1 MSENSVQIEFT
12 DEELEGNVVDTDPQ
26 NFMGNEGAGNDTKG
40 TNQVTDDGAETLP
53 QNAGTQDEDGQ
64 GSEGAPGGTGGN
76 LGNGTAGVSGEGGDL
91 VAQTDA
97 DLAANFNVSEDEIR
111 YAKSMGWSP
120 KEKFR
125 GNPADWKGPKEFIDI
140 AEQSAPVL
148 RERLREMSKKVS
160 DMQKAFPTILDM
172 QKRELQNKV
181 ESLTAMN
188 ESLQKELEEA
198 HVMADS
204 RKAADIVEKMTENKI
219 KKAIVEEQIKHV
231 GEKDGL
237 NQLIGQNNTVVPEG
251 IDVEK
256 ERAWRDSILPK
267 LTLEQRE
274 IYDQAAR
281 FVALP
286 QNADKTTNERI
297 AYIESKIFGRRS
309 TPATASVARPT
320 VADVTGTVPSVKN
333 EYEGWDSLSAEEK
346 KIAVSIIEDTE
357 WYQKK
362 DTDPKAKAM
371 WNDFKKQFA
380 KQGA

>member
-1 MSENSVQIEFT
+1 MSDNSVQIEFT
-12 DEELEGNVVDTDPQ
+12 DEELEGNVVDTNPQ
-26 NFMGNEGAGNDTKG
+26 NFINDEGAENDTKG
-40 TNQVTDDGAETLP
+40 TNQGPDSGTETQP
-53 QNAGTQDEDGQ
+53 QNAGSQNEDVQDT
-64 GSEGAPGGTGGN
+64 EGMPAGNDTGAGTD
-76 LGNGTAGVSGEGGDL
+76 EGFNI
-91 VAQTDA
+91 QTDA
-97 DLAANFNVSEDEIR
+97 ELATQHNVTEDEIR

-125 GNPADWKGPKEFIDI
+125 GNPADWKDPKAFIEI

-181 ESLTAMN
+181 ESLTATN
-188 ESLQKELEEA
+188 EALQKELEEA
-198 HVMADS
+198 HYMADS

-219 KKAIVEEQIKHV
+219 KIAIAKEQEKHV

-237 NQLIGQNNTVVPEG
+237 AQLAGNNVIVPEG
-251 IDVEK
+251 IDIEK

-274 IYDQAAR
+274 IYDQAAK

-309 TPATASVARPT
+309 TPATAPVARPT

-333 EYEGWDSLSAEEK
+333 EYEGWDALSAEEK
-346 KIAVSIIEDTE
+346 KIAVSIIEDTD

-371 WNDFKKQFA
+371 WNDFKKQFV

>member
-1 MSENSVQIEFT
+1 MSDNSVQIEFT
-12 DEELEGNVVDTDPQ
+12 DEELEGNVVDNDPKS
-26 NFMGNEGAGNDTKG
+26 FVGNEGAGNDIQTVSQNTGSG
-40 TNQVTDDGAETLP
+40 TETLP
-53 QNAGTQDEDGQ
+53 EGNEKEKEDG
-64 GSEGAPGGTGGN
+64 GDTEGAPAGGN
-76 LGNGTAGVSGEGGDL
+76 TPAEEDVVL
-91 VAQTDA
+91 AQTDA
-97 DLAANFNVSEDEIR
+97 DLATSYGVTEDEIR

-125 GNPADWKGPKEFIDI
+125 GNPNDWKDPKAFIDI
-140 AEQSAPVL
+140 AEQSAPVM

-160 DMQKAFPTILDM
+160 DMQKVFPTILEM

-181 ESLTAMN
+181 EALTSEN
-188 ESLQKELEEA
+188 EALQKELEDA
-198 HVMADS
+198 HLMADS
-204 RKAADIVEKMTENKI
+204 RKAADIVEKMTENKV

-237 NQLIGQNNTVVPEG
+237 GNIAGNTVVPDG
-251 IDVEK
+251 IDIER

-297 AYIESKIFGRRS
+297 AYIEGKIFGRRS
-309 TPATASVARPT
+309 TPPVASVARPT
-320 VADVTGTVPSVKN
+320 TSDVTSSVPQTQN
-333 EYEGWDSLSAEEK
+333 EYEGWDALSAEEK
-346 KIAVSIIEDTE
+346 KVAISIIEDTE

-371 WNDFKKQFA
+371 WNDFKKQFR
-380 KQGA
+380 K

>member
-1 MSENSVQIEFT
+1 MSDDMVQIEFT
-12 DEELEGNVVDTDPQ
+12 DDELEGNVVDNAPAS
-26 NFMGNEGAGNDTKG
+26 FVGNEGAGNDTQTISQKTGSG
-40 TNQVTDDGAETLP
+40 TETLP
-53 QNAGTQDEDGQ
+53 EGNETQGQDGGDTEGASASGNTDPETQDVV
-64 GSEGAPGGTGGN
+64 
-76 LGNGTAGVSGEGGDL
+76 L
-91 VAQTDA
+91 AQTDA
-97 DLAANFNVSEDEIR
+97 DLAETYGTTEEEIR

-120 KEKFR
+120 KEKFH

-148 RERLREMSKKVS
+148 RERLREMSKKVTE
-160 DMQKAFPTILDM
+160 MQKAFPTILEM
-172 QKRELQNKV
+172 QKRELQNKAD
-181 ESLTAMN
+181 SLAAAN
-188 ESLQKELEEA
+188 EALQKELEEA
-198 HVMADS
+198 HLLADS

-219 KKAIVEEQIKHV
+219 KIALTQEQAKHV

-237 NQLIGQNNTVVPEG
+237 NQLAKETIVPEG
-251 IDVEK
+251 IDIEK

-274 IYDQAAR
+274 IYDQAAK

-309 TPATASVARPT
+309 TPVTASVARPT
-320 VADVTGTVPSVKN
+320 VADVAGTVPQSKN

-346 KIAVSIIEDTE
+346 KIATSIIEDTD

-362 DTDPKAKAM
+362 DTDAQAKAK
-371 WNDFKKQFA
+371 WNEFKKQFT
-380 KQGA
+380 K

>member
-1 MSENSVQIEFT
+1 MSDDSIQIEFT
-12 DEELEGNVVDTDPQ
+12 DDELEGNVVDNDPAS
-26 NFMGNEGAGNDTKG
+26 FVGNEGAGNDTQTISQKTGSG
-40 TNQVTDDGAETLP
+40 TETLP
-53 QNAGTQDEDGQ
+53 EGNETQEQDG
-64 GSEGAPGGTGGN
+64 GDTEGAPAGGN
-76 LGNGTAGVSGEGGDL
+76 TDPETQDVVL
-91 VAQTDA
+91 AQTDA
-97 DLAANFNVSEDEIR
+97 DLAVAHGVTEDEIR

-125 GNPADWKGPKEFIDI
+125 GDPKDWKGPKEFIDI

-148 RERLREMSKKVS
+148 RERMREMSKKMS
-160 DMQKAFPTILDM
+160 EMQKAFPTILEM

-181 ESLTAMN
+181 ESLTATN
-188 ESLQKELEEA
+188 EALQKELEEA
-198 HVMADS
+198 HLMADS
-204 RKAADIVEKMTENKI
+204 RKAADIVEKLTENKI
-219 KKAIVEEQIKHV
+219 KKAIVEEQMKHV

-237 NQLIGQNNTVVPEG
+237 AQLAGQQQETIPEG
-251 IDVEK
+251 IDIEK

-297 AYIESKIFGRRS
+297 AYIEGKIFGRRS
-309 TPATASVARPT
+309 TPSVAPVARPT
-320 VADVTGTVPSVKN
+320 TTDVTTGIPQAKN
-333 EYEGWDSLSAEEK
+333 EYEGWDSLTAEEK

-362 DTDPKAKAM
+362 DTDPKAKAQ
-371 WNDFKKQFA
+371 WNEFKKQFA

>member
-1 MSENSVQIEFT
+1 MSEDSVQIEFT
-12 DEELEGNVVDTDPQ
+12 DEELEGNVVDNDPQ
-26 NFMGNEGAGNDTKG
+26 SLINNEGANNDKEANKSTESG
-40 TNQVTDDGAETLP
+40 QQTLSESTI
-53 QNAGTQDEDGQ
+53 TQ
-64 GSEGAPGGTGGN
+64 S
-76 LGNGTAGVSGEGGDL
+76 EGGDGTG
-91 VAQTDA
+91 AKSTIADDAGTTDESQSFKT
-97 DLAANFNVSEDEIR
+97 DSELAAEHNVTEEDIK

-120 KEKFR
+120 KDKFH
-125 GNPADWKGPKEFIDI
+125 GNPSEWKGPKEFIDI

-148 RERLREMSKKVS
+148 RERLREMSKKVT
-160 DMQKAFPTILDM
+160 DMQKVFPTILEM

-181 ESLTAMN
+181 ESLTSEN
-188 ESLQKELEEA
+188 EQLQKDLEEA
-198 HVMADS
+198 HLLADS
-204 RKAADIVEKMTENKI
+204 RKAADIVEKITENKI
-219 KKAIVEEQIKHV
+219 KKAITEEQIKHV

-237 NQLIGQNNTVVPEG
+237 SQMTDSTIVPEG

-274 IYDQAAR
+274 IYDQAAK

-309 TPATASVARPT
+309 TPSVASVARPT
-320 VADVTGTVPSVKN
+320 TTDVTTGVPAAQN

-346 KIAVSIIEDTE
+346 KVATSIIEDTD

-371 WNDFKKQFA
+371 WNDFKKQFR
-380 KQGA
+380 K

>member
-1 MSENSVQIEFT
+1 MSDDSVQIEFT
-12 DEELEGNVVDTDPQ
+12 DEELEGNIVDNDPQ
-26 NFMGNEGAGNDTKG
+26 SFLNNEGAGNDTKG
-40 TNQVTDDGAETLP
+40 TNQITDDGTETLP
-53 QNAGTQDEDGQ
+53 QGTQTQDEDGSDTQ
-64 GSEGAPGGTGGN
+64 GAPGGTGGN
-76 LGNGTAGVSGEGGDL
+76 LGNGTAGVSDEGRDL

-148 RERLREMSKKVS
+148 RERLREMSKKVTE
-160 DMQKAFPTILDM
+160 MQKAFPTILEM

-181 ESLTAMN
+181 DSLTATN
-188 ESLQKELEEA
+188 ENLQKELEEA
-198 HVMADS
+198 HIMADS
-204 RKAADIVEKMTENKI
+204 RKAADIVEKITENKI
-219 KKAIVEEQIKHV
+219 KIALAGEQMKHV

-237 NQLIGQNNTVVPEG
+237 ANLAGVNTNVPEG
-251 IDVEK
+251 IDIEK
-256 ERAWRDSILPK
+256 ERAWRDAILPK

-274 IYDQAAR
+274 LYDQAAK

-309 TPATASVARPT
+309 TPAVSSVARPT
-320 VADVTGTVPSVKN
+320 TTDVTGTVAPARN

-346 KIAVSIIEDTE
+346 KIATSIIEDMD
-357 WYQKK
+357 WYQKR
-362 DTDPKAKAM
+362 DTDPQAKAK
-371 WNDFKKQFA
+371 WNEFKKQFA

>member
-1 MSENSVQIEFT
+1 MNDDSVQIEFT
-12 DEELEGNVVDTDPQ
+12 DEELEGNVVDNDPQ
-26 NFMGNEGAGNDTKG
+26 SFLNNEGAGNDTKR

-53 QNAGTQDEDGQ
+53 QGTQTQDEDGSDTQ
-64 GSEGAPGGTGGN
+64 GAPGGTGSD
-76 LGNGTAGVSGEGGDL
+76 LGSGTAGISDEGGDL

-97 DLAANFNVSEDEIR
+97 DLATNFNVSEDEIR

-125 GNPADWKGPKEFIDI
+125 GNPNDWKDPKAFIDI

-148 RERLREMSKKVS
+148 RERLREMSKKVTE
-160 DMQKAFPTILDM
+160 MQKAFPTILEM

-181 ESLTAMN
+181 ESLVATNDA
-188 ESLQKELEEA
+188 LQKELEEA
-198 HVMADS
+198 HIMADS
-204 RKAADIVEKMTENKI
+204 RKAADIVEKITENKI
-219 KKAIVEEQIKHV
+219 KKAIVEEQMKHV

-237 NQLIGQNNTVVPEG
+237 AQLVNNDPVAPEG
-251 IDVEK
+251 IDIEK
-256 ERAWRDSILPK
+256 ERAWRDAILPK

-274 IYDQAAR
+274 LYDQAAK

-309 TPATASVARPT
+309 TPAVSSVARPT
-320 VADVTGTVPSVKN
+320 TTDVTGTVAPARN

-346 KIAVSIIEDTE
+346 RIATSIIEDMD
-357 WYQKK
+357 WYQKR
-362 DTDPKAKAM
+362 DTDPQAKAK
-371 WNDFKKQFA
+371 WNEFKKQFA

>member
-1 MSENSVQIEFT
+1 MNEDSVQIEFT
-12 DEELEGNVVDTDPQ
+12 DEELEGNVVDNDPQ
-26 NFMGNEGAGNDTKG
+26 SFLNNEGAGNDIQTVSQKTGGG
-40 TNQVTDDGAETLP
+40 TETLP
-53 QNAGTQDEDGQ
+53 EGNETQGQDG
-64 GSEGAPGGTGGN
+64 GDTEGAP
-76 LGNGTAGVSGEGGDL
+76 AGGDTDPETQDVVL
-91 VAQTDA
+91 AQTDA
-97 DLAANFNVSEDEIR
+97 DLAVAHGVTEDEIR

-120 KEKFR
+120 KDKFR
-125 GNPADWKGPKEFIDI
+125 GDPKDWKGPKEFIDI

-148 RERLREMSKKVS
+148 RERMREMSKKMS
-160 DMQKAFPTILDM
+160 EMQKAFPTILEM
-172 QKRELQNKV
+172 QKRELQNRV
-181 ESLTAMN
+181 ETLTATN
-188 ESLQKELEEA
+188 EALQKELEEA
-198 HVMADS
+198 HLMADS
-204 RKAADIVEKMTENKI
+204 RRAADIVEKLTENKI
-219 KKAIVEEQIKHV
+219 KIALTNEQAKHV

-237 NQLIGQNNTVVPEG
+237 AQLAGQNETFVPEG

-274 IYDQAAR
+274 IYDQAAK

-286 QNADKTTNERI
+286 QNADKSTNERI
-297 AYIESKIFGRRS
+297 AYIEGKIFGRRT
-309 TPATASVARPT
+309 TPPVASVARPT
-320 VADVTGTVPSVKN
+320 TADVTGTVPQAKN

-346 KIAVSIIEDTE
+346 KIAVSIIEDTD

>member
-1 MSENSVQIEFT
+1 MNEDSVQIEFT
-12 DEELEGNVVDTDPQ
+12 DEELEGNVVDNDPQ
-26 NFMGNEGAGNDTKG
+26 SFLNNEGAGNDIQTVSQKTGGG
-40 TNQVTDDGAETLP
+40 TETLP
-53 QNAGTQDEDGQ
+53 EGNETQGQDGGDTEGTPAGGDTDPETQDVV
-64 GSEGAPGGTGGN
+64 
-76 LGNGTAGVSGEGGDL
+76 L
-91 VAQTDA
+91 AQTDA
-97 DLAANFNVSEDEIR
+97 DLAVAHGVTEDEIR

-120 KEKFR
+120 KDKFR
-125 GNPADWKGPKEFIDI
+125 GDPKDWKGPKEFIDI

-148 RERLREMSKKVS
+148 RERMREMSKKMS
-160 DMQKAFPTILDM
+160 EMQKAFPTILEM
-172 QKRELQNKV
+172 QKRELQNRV
-181 ESLTAMN
+181 ETLTSQN
-188 ESLQKELEEA
+188 EALQKELEEA
-198 HVMADS
+198 HLMADS
-204 RKAADIVEKMTENKI
+204 RRAADIVEKLTENKI
-219 KKAIVEEQIKHV
+219 KIALTNEQAKHV

-237 NQLIGQNNTVVPEG
+237 AQLAGQNETFVPEG

-274 IYDQAAR
+274 IYDQAAK

-286 QNADKTTNERI
+286 QNADKSTNERI
-297 AYIESKIFGRRS
+297 AYIEGKIFGRRT
-309 TPATASVARPT
+309 TPPVASVARPT
-320 VADVTGTVPSVKN
+320 TADVTGTVPQTKN

-346 KIAVSIIEDTE
+346 KIAVSIIEDTD

>member
-12 DEELEGNVVDTDPQ
+12 DEELEGNVVDNNPQ
-26 NFMGNEGAGNDTKG
+26 SFINNEGAGDDPKG
-40 TNQVTDDGAETLP
+40 TNQVTNSGTETLS
-53 QNAGTQDEDGQ
+53 QGTQTQDEDGSDTQ
-64 GSEGAPGGTGGN
+64 GASSGAGSVVGEGTGSN
-76 LGNGTAGVSGEGGDL
+76 SDEGGDL
-91 VAQTDA
+91 VTQTDA

-148 RERLREMSKKVS
+148 RERLREMSKKVTE
-160 DMQKAFPTILDM
+160 MQKAFPTILDM

-181 ESLTAMN
+181 ESLTATN
-188 ESLQKELEEA
+188 EALQKELEEA
-198 HVMADS
+198 HFMADS

-219 KKAIVEEQIKHV
+219 KIAIANEQAKHV

-237 NQLIGQNNTVVPEG
+237 AQLAGQNETIVPEG
-251 IDVEK
+251 IDIEK

-274 IYDQAAR
+274 IYDQAAK

-297 AYIESKIFGRRS
+297 AYIEGKIFGRRT
-309 TPATASVARPT
+309 TPAVAAVARPT
-320 VADVTGTVPSVKN
+320 TTDVTTGMPATKN

-346 KIAVSIIEDTE
+346 KVAVSIIEDTE

-362 DTDPKAKAM
+362 DTDPKAKAQ
-371 WNDFKKQFA
+371 WNEFKKQFA

>member
-40 TNQVTDDGAETLP
+40 TNQITDDGAETLP
-53 QNAGTQDEDGQ
+53 QGTQTQDEDGSDTQ
-64 GSEGAPGGTGGN
+64 GAPGGTDTPA
-76 LGNGTAGVSGEGGDL
+76 GTEDVVL
-91 VAQTDA
+91 AQTDA
-97 DLAANFNVSEDEIR
+97 DLATAYGVTEDEVR

-125 GNPADWKGPKEFIDI
+125 GNPADWKDPKAFIDI

>member
-1 MSENSVQIEFT
+1 MNEDSVQIEFT
-12 DEELEGNVVDTDPQ
+12 DEELEGNVVDNDPQ
-26 NFMGNEGAGNDTKG
+26 SFLNNEGAGNDIQTVSQKTG
-40 TNQVTDDGAETLP
+40 GGAETLP
-53 QNAGTQDEDGQ
+53 ERNETQGQDG
-64 GSEGAPGGTGGN
+64 GDTEGAP
-76 LGNGTAGVSGEGGDL
+76 AGGDTDPETQDVVL
-91 VAQTDA
+91 AQTDA
-97 DLAANFNVSEDEIR
+97 DLAVAHGVTEDEIR

-120 KEKFR
+120 KDKFR
-125 GNPADWKGPKEFIDI
+125 GDPKDWKGPKEFIDI

-148 RERLREMSKKVS
+148 RERMREMSKKMS
-160 DMQKAFPTILDM
+160 EMQKAFPTILEM
-172 QKRELQNKV
+172 QKRELQTRV
-181 ESLTAMN
+181 ETLTSQN
-188 ESLQKELEEA
+188 EALQKELEEA
-198 HVMADS
+198 HLMADS
-204 RKAADIVEKMTENKI
+204 RRAADIVEKLTENKI
-219 KKAIVEEQIKHV
+219 KIALTNEQAKHV

-237 NQLIGQNNTVVPEG
+237 AQLAGQNETFVPEG

-274 IYDQAAR
+274 IYDQAAK

-286 QNADKTTNERI
+286 QNADKSTNERI
-297 AYIESKIFGRRS
+297 AYIEGKIFGRRS
-309 TPATASVARPT
+309 TPPVASVARPT
-320 VADVTGTVPSVKN
+320 TADVTGTVPQAKN

-346 KIAVSIIEDTE
+346 KIAVSIIEDTD

>member
-1 MSENSVQIEFT
+1 MSDDSVQIEFT
-12 DEELEGNVVDTDPQ
+12 DEELEGNVVDNDPQ
-26 NFMGNEGAGNDTKG
+26 SFLNNEGAGNDTKG
-40 TNQVTDDGAETLP
+40 TNQITDDGAETLP
-53 QNAGTQDEDGQ
+53 QGTQTQDEDGSDTQ
-64 GSEGAPGGTGGN
+64 GTPGGTGGN

-91 VAQTDA
+91 VTQTDA

-148 RERLREMSKKVS
+148 RERLREMSKKVTE
-160 DMQKAFPTILDM
+160 MQKAFPTILEM

-181 ESLTAMN
+181 DSLTATN
-188 ESLQKELEEA
+188 ENLQKELEEA
-198 HVMADS
+198 HIMADS
-204 RKAADIVEKMTENKI
+204 RKAADIVEKITENKI
-219 KKAIVEEQIKHV
+219 KIALAGEQMKHV

-237 NQLIGQNNTVVPEG
+237 ANLAGVNTNVPEG
-251 IDVEK
+251 IDIEK
-256 ERAWRDSILPK
+256 ERAWRDAILPK

-274 IYDQAAR
+274 LYDQAAK

-309 TPATASVARPT
+309 TPAVSSVARPT
-320 VADVTGTVPSVKN
+320 TTDVTGTVAPARN

-346 KIAVSIIEDTE
+346 KIATSIIEDMD
-357 WYQKK
+357 WYQKR
-362 DTDPKAKAM
+362 DTDPQAKAK
-371 WNDFKKQFA
+371 WNEFKKQFA

>member
-1 MSENSVQIEFT
+1 MSDDSIQIEFT
-12 DEELEGNVVDTDPQ
+12 DDELEGNVVDNDPAS
-26 NFMGNEGAGNDTKG
+26 FVGNEGAGNDTQTISQKTGSG
-40 TNQVTDDGAETLP
+40 TETLP
-53 QNAGTQDEDGQ
+53 EGNETQEQDG
-64 GSEGAPGGTGGN
+64 GDTEGAPAGGN
-76 LGNGTAGVSGEGGDL
+76 TDQETQDVVL
-91 VAQTDA
+91 AQTDA
-97 DLAANFNVSEDEIR
+97 DLAVAHGVTEDEIR

-125 GNPADWKGPKEFIDI
+125 GDPKDWKDPKAFIDI

-148 RERLREMSKKVS
+148 RERMREMSKKMS
-160 DMQKAFPTILDM
+160 EMQKAFPTILEM

-181 ESLTAMN
+181 ESLTATN
-188 ESLQKELEEA
+188 EALQKELEEA
-198 HVMADS
+198 HLMADS
-204 RKAADIVEKMTENKI
+204 RKAADIVEKLTENKI
-219 KKAIVEEQIKHV
+219 KKAIVEEQMKHV

-237 NQLIGQNNTVVPEG
+237 AQLAGQQQETIPEG
-251 IDVEK
+251 IDIEK

-297 AYIESKIFGRRS
+297 AYIEGKIFGRRS
-309 TPATASVARPT
+309 TPSVAPVARPT
-320 VADVTGTVPSVKN
+320 TTDVTTGIPQAKN
-333 EYEGWDSLSAEEK
+333 EYEGWDSLTAEEK

-362 DTDPKAKAM
+362 DTDPKAKAQ
-371 WNDFKKQFA
+371 WNEFKKQFA